1 MAKGCLTLTGLF
13 GLALFLE
20 RLALGE
26 RGMPLPWLAAA
37 LLAASLTLAL
47 GSVQGVAQALRRR
60 NAPESE
66 PSRWRDGES
75 VRTGGRIEP
84 SGPLLRTPLGGCD
97 AVLVEYSIY
106 RVPSQ
111 ARIGGNP
118 QARPTPPSAKGL
130 EMVPFRVRN
139 AAGAIAID
147 GWASLAQFPEA
158 DCDHAAGREGAARV
172 LAS

>member
-13 GLALFLE
+13 GLALVLE

-75 VRTGGRIEP
+75 VRIGGGRRI
-84 SGPLLRTPLGGCD
+84 LDQLD
-97 AVLVEYSIY
+97 AVRSRTRRPGSDWCRRRRARTDGRAL
-106 RVPSQ
+106 PSSY
-111 ARIGGNP
+111 
-118 QARPTPPSAKGL
+118 TP
-130 EMVPFRVRN
+130 
-139 AAGAIAID
+139 
-147 GWASLAQFPEA
+147 
-158 DCDHAAGREGAARV
+158 
-172 LAS
+172 